1 MRAWR
6 VVRCAT
12 PAALPQSRALATV
25 GKKPIGFIGLG
36 QMGSRM
42 AENLVKSGHT
52 VIAFDVNQKAVD
64 IIVSSGATAAESPA
78 AVGAACSTVI
88 TMLPS
93 NPHVRS
99 VYCGPDGLLSEGG
112 VSPGTLLIDCSTC
125 EPAVAKEVAEAAA
138 SRGASLVD
146 APVSGG
152 TPGAEQA
159 TLTFM
164 VGGSS
169 GDFSKAEV
177 FLSPM
182 GKKIVHCGDV
192 GMGQAAKICNNMV
205 LGISMVAVAEGHSL
219 AGRLGLDQ
227 KVLADI
233 LNTSSGRCWSSDTYN
248 PCPGVMDGVPS
259 SRGYTGGFDCDLMIK
274 DLGLASAAANS
285 AQPRLGLPFGSLA
298 LQLYTMMSSGGSGH
312 KDFSGIYEYLSKVE
326 AVKK

>member
-12 PAALPQSRALATV
+12 PAVWPQSRGFATV
-25 GKKPIGFIGLG
+25 GENPIGFIGLG

-42 AENLVKSGHT
+42 AENLVKAGHK
-52 VIAFDVNQKAVD
+52 VVAFDVNQKAVD
-64 IIVSSGATAAESPA
+64 ALVSSGATAAASPA
-78 AVGAACSTVI
+78 AVGAACRTVI

-99 VYCGPDGLLSEGG
+99 VYCGADGLLTEGG

-138 SRGASLVD
+138 GRGASLVD

-164 VGGSS
+164 VGGTSE
-169 GDFSKAEV
+169 DFSKAEV

-182 GKKIVHCGDV
+182 GKKIVHCGDI

-259 SRGYTGGFDCDLMIK
+259 SRGYTGGFACDLMIK

-285 AQPRLGLPFGSLA
+285 AQPKIGLPAGSLA
-298 LQLYTMMSSGGSGH
+298 LQLYTMMSSGGNGH

-326 AVKK
+326 AKK